1 MFRRTNIYLF
11 NILCLLNVLNASAQ
25 NFKVINGI
33 PHLPV
38 FESSADVA
46 SPVAGMMIASEL
58 PMIPQIYTGSEW
70 SFLVSGTLTE
80 ATNESHFT
88 VKNGIPI
95 LPAFD
100 GAKITEMYVPI
111 GTIFCSIGVEPG
123 MFIWSGS
130 NWNSFTELESLTL
143 AEGSKFRT
151 NNEADGF
158 MIPFLSADPAGCST
172 GAIYYNIV
180 SKSLRCQSGASWSTP
195 TAPASPY
202 Q

>member
-1 MFRRTNIYLF
+1 MLRKTNIYLF
-11 NILCLLNVLNASAQ
+11 SILCLLNVLSVSAQ

-38 FESSADVA
+38 FTSNADVA

-70 SFLVSGTLTE
+70 TFLVSGTLTE
-80 ATNESHFT
+80 ATEESHFT

-100 GAKITEMYVPI
+100 GAKVIESYVPK
-111 GTIFCSIGVEPG
+111 GTIFCSIGAEPV
-123 MFIWSGS
+123 MFIWSGN
-130 NWNSFTELESLTL
+130 NWNTFTELESLTL
-143 AEGSKFRT
+143 AEGSKFGT

-180 SKSLRCQSGASWSTP
+180 SKSLRYQNGASWSTP
-195 TAPASPY
+195 IAPATPY